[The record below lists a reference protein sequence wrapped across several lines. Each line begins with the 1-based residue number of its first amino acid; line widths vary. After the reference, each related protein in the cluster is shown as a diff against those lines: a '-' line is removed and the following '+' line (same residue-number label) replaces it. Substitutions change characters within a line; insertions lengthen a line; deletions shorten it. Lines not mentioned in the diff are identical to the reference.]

1 MPLGVMKRPEREP
14 IPAQSL
20 QRLAGGE
27 ASGSSLKLSR
37 ELWALTRMGKVEM
50 NLGPVTNHSEG
61 TREVGYSELSGRRGG
76 SWQPVNKH

>member
-1 MPLGVMKRPEREP
+1 MKTPERGP

-27 ASGSSLKLSR
+27 AGGSLKLSR
-37 ELWALTRMGKVEM
+37 ELWALTRMGQSRNEPGAS
-50 NLGPVTNHSEG
+50 NNHSHG
-61 TREVGYSELSGRRGG
+61 TREVGYNELSGRGGG